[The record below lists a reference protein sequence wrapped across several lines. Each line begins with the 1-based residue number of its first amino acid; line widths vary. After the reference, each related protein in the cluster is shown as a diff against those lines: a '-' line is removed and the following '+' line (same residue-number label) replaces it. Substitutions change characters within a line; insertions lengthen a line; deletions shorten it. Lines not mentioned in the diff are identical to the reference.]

1 MAPSSS
7 KIAAPAKYSL
17 DSSSWKKVDHFFA
30 SFWCHED
37 VTSLLLFIQDYDVI
51 ATTGPETKPSN
62 FSASISRLT
71 KPTNSTPSFWICA
84 IATAQEFLFPHVQP
98 IKINGDLDVFSG
110 TGMFNMPQDVLAREA
125 SPGGPSPIFL
135 VFLLNNSQSSLS
147 LCRSQHAKRL
157 QRQRPPPKRL
167 QAHYQATAVNSSG
180 IPVVLTPSQAR
191 LPRARGFA
199 NHSSQAERSTRI
211 AAATPLFGKVEVMIE
226 SPPTKSKP
234 QTRSSTSRRQTQ
246 PPAKSSVPKSVTIID
261 GEPSDEE
268 SAPAGSEVGDGEEDA
283 DGDVEMTPAVT
294 TRATKKKGKG
304 KGKKAKPTAMRDTDA
319 STIPEVIG
327 ELLSQR
333 QGNRKVTEPAEFNV
347 VPEGLRIIGTVRLP
361 TTANPVYYNGMP
373 AANTGKRYHLHE
385 DRVDGDKLQLE
396 ELESITTKTLSDFR
410 EAINELDEAISAAAA
425 AREVADEA
433 SLRVAKWLS
442 RLSANAIALVDKLAP
457 PPSFNVLRTTSPP
470 SPSWTTSAH
479 RRSIQSLLGEATPV
493 ESEPFKSRLP
503 FPSSSS
509 STPSTRSAPSST
521 PSRFRRRTRERG
533 RRGRGGGACGGR

>member
-37 VTSLLLFIQDYDVI
+37 VTSLLLFIQDYDVTRDNWPRDKTEVRDAI
-51 ATTGPETKPSN
+51 DLALPVLQLLCEHFPPDKANQLDPLLLDLWYGYTRLLALMGTGPEEWKAVCVPGFHKPSPLPKN
-62 FSASISRLT
+62 FYF
-71 KPTNSTPSFWICA
+71 PTFK
-84 IATAQEFLFPHVQP
+84 P

-125 SPGGPSPIFL
+125 SPEFVVIVPKSTRQTTPAAKATTKTAPKPI
-135 VFLLNNSQSSLS
+135 V
-147 LCRSQHAKRL
+147 K
-157 QRQRPPPKRL
+157 PPPSTPV
-167 QAHYQATAVNSSG
+167 ASPSS
-180 IPVVLTPSQAR
+180 SR
-191 LPRARGFA
+191 LPKRDFRELEASPTIRPK
-199 NHSSQAERSTRI
+199 AERSTRI
-211 AAATPLFGKVEVMIE
+211 AAATPSIPPAKRRHIESSSGKVEVVVE

-304 KGKKAKPTAMRDTDA
+304 KGKKAKPTPMRDTDA

-333 QGNRKVTEPAEFNV
+333 QGNPAEFNV

-385 DRVDGDKLQLE
+385 DRVDGNKLQLE
-396 ELESITTKTLSDFR
+396 ELESIT
-410 EAINELDEAISAAAA
+410 DEVNYCLPRIACMNCLAAG
-425 AREVADEA
+425 
-433 SLRVAKWLS
+433 K
-442 RLSANAIALVDKLAP
+442 KC
-457 PPSFNVLRTTSPP
+457 
-470 SPSWTTSAH
+470 
-479 RRSIQSLLGEATPV
+479 TPV
-493 ESEPFKSRLP
+493 AF
-503 FPSSSS
+503 
-509 STPSTRSAPSST
+509 
-521 PSRFRRRTRERG
+521 
-533 RRGRGGGACGGR
+533 